1 MATARKKGRGFEI
14 RVHCGYDTN
23 GRKISKSKIW
33 VPDRNYT
40 PKQLEK
46 ELERQKIIF
55 EDEVKYGKCSNG
67 NVKFQTF
74 ADMWIEQYAEKQL
87 APSTID
93 RYKELLVRINKA
105 IGHIRLDALTPL
117 HLNSFYRNLEE
128 PGIKK
133 CGKRDE
139 NGKIIGDRKLS
150 PKTIVEHHRL
160 ISKILSTAI
169 KWQLIENNVAN
180 RADPPKVPSKEMY
193 FLSEDDAK
201 TMLKKLA
208 DEPIQ
213 YKTMITILI
222 YTGLRRG
229 ELCGLE
235 WSDIDFETHTMRI
248 VRSAQYVAGKHIT
261 KEPKTN
267 SGKRQLTLSNSIITL
282 LKEYKD
288 WQNNHKATLGDLW
301 QETDRLFTQ
310 YDGKPIHPDTITGW
324 FASFIKRN
332 NFPKVTLHSLRHTN
346 ATLMIAEGTDI
357 RTVSNRLGHAQTS
370 TTLNIYAHALKSR
383 DAVAAERLDAL
394 LNFE

>member
-1 MATARKKGRGFEI
+1 MATARKRGKGFEI
-14 RVHCGYDTN
+14 RVHCGFDTN
-23 GRKISKSKIW
+23 GRKISKSKTW

-67 NVKFQTF
+67 NIKFQTF
-74 ADMWIEQYAEKQL
+74 SDMWLEQYAEKQL

-93 RYKELLVRINKA
+93 RYKELLKRINKA
-105 IGHIRLDALTPL
+105 IGHIKLDDITPL
-117 HLNSFYRNLEE
+117 HLNTFYRNLEE
-128 PGIKK
+128 PGIKLN
-133 CGKRDE
+133 GKRDKQGKLIG
-139 NGKIIGDRKLS
+139 NGKLA

-169 KWQLIENNVAN
+169 KWQLLENNVAL
-180 RADPPKVPSKEMY
+180 RADPPKVPSREMY
-193 FLSEDDAK
+193 FLDEEQAK
-201 TMLKKLA
+201 SLLKKLY

-213 YKTMITILI
+213 YKTMITLLI
-222 YTGLRRG
+222 FTGLRRG

-235 WSDIDFETHTMRI
+235 WGDIDLENKTIKI
-248 VRSAQYVAGKHIT
+248 VRSAQYIGGKYIT

-267 SGKRQLTLSNSIITL
+267 AGKRQLSLSNSTVVL
-282 LKEYKD
+282 LQEYRK
-288 WQNNHKATLGDLW
+288 WQTNHIVQMGDLW
-301 QETDRLFTQ
+301 EKTDRLFTQ
-310 YDGKPIHPDTITGW
+310 HDGKPIHPDTITGW
-324 FASFIKRN
+324 FASFIKKN

-346 ATLMIAEGTDI
+346 ATLMIADGTDI

-383 DAVAAERLDAL
+383 DLIAAQRLDEL
-394 LNFE
+394 LNNQ